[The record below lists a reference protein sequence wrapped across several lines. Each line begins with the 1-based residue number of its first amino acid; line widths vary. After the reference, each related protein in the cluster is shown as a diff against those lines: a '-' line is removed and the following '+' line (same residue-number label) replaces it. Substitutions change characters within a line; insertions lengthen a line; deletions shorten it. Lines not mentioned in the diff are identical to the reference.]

1 MLRYTGH
8 PLVDVGAAAMAA
20 FVEKDDPASLTEDD
34 YQKVSDFIKRNY
46 TVQPLQSF
54 LTVAQMNSG
63 FTNPAYAKA
72 IETRQF
78 YARLLAQSVATDAP
92 TTEETCVFTGN
103 PASGIIFSVGEPT
116 SPGRTFREHV
126 PMITGRGVINFL
138 PGGVAGLPVSGLA
151 MLAIQFFPMGCA
163 KCAGKLL
170 AVHSDNPR
178 LTLLFARRFLHD
190 NIRAMT
196 LAQQTGSTKMP
207 EAPHSART
215 LLIDTLLRAETARRD
230 AQIEEEPA
238 SITAYHLTNSGQSNP
253 LDDRN
258 PPLQMYHLPLDLT
271 TFLATVTTGDY
282 RESWNKLVQRAW
294 QRPPEKKGTAKDEA
308 GDTPFVP
315 RYNSLYEDVMRL
327 ADDMAGRAPRFIR
340 TYFLR
345 VPYRATAQ
353 DDPTRLYRLRDE
365 YDLVSW
371 PLVKLFLEQVIHM
384 NELRI
389 AEIRTLGDKLAEY
402 VAEMDDKRFFRLFSI
417 EQRAEPFRSIL
428 IKANTAAIR
437 AGYPPL
443 FGLDSYV
450 NVFHEGEELLRP
462 NWRLARD
469 LVLIRMVE
477 QLYVRGWI
485 GKNPDLV
492 DEVSQKREEQAE
504 ADA

>member
-1 MLRYTGH
+1 MLIYTGH
-8 PLVDVGAAAMAA
+8 PLIDVGAAAMAA
-20 FVEKDDPASLTEDD
+20 FVEKDDPATLTDDD
-34 YQKVSDFIKRNY
+34 YQKVADFIERNY
-46 TVQPLQSF
+46 TVQPLKSF
-54 LTVAQMNSG
+54 LNVAFLNSG
-63 FTNPAYAKA
+63 FTQPAYENQPEK
-72 IETRQF
+72 RQL
-78 YARLLAQSVATDAP
+78 YAQKVSRSFGQDVPKGDEA
-92 TTEETCVFTGN
+92 CVFTGVE
-103 PASGIIFSVGEPT
+103 ASAVSFSVDESLPA
-116 SPGRTFREHV
+116 GRAFREHV

-138 PGGVAGLPVSGLA
+138 PGGDAGLPVSGLA

-178 LTLLFARRFLHD
+178 LTRLFAQRFLHE

-196 LAQQTGSTKMP
+196 LAQQKGEAKMP
-207 EAPHSART
+207 EREHSART
-215 LLIDTLLRAETARRD
+215 LLIKTLLDAEQSRQY
-230 AQIEEEPA
+230 AQSEEEPA

-253 LDDRN
+253 LDDKN
-258 PPLQMYHLPLDLT
+258 PPLQIYYLPLDLT
-271 TFLATVTTGDY
+271 TFLATVVTGEY

-294 QRPPEKKGTAKDEA
+294 QRPPEKKKEEDAE
-308 GDTPFVP
+308 TPFVP

-345 VPYRATAQ
+345 LPRRATAQ

-371 PLVKLFLEQVIHM
+371 TLVKLFLERVIHM
-384 NELRI
+384 NDLRI
-389 AEIRTLGDKLAEY
+389 EEIRTLGDRLAEY

-443 FGLDSYV
+443 FGLDSFV

-477 QLYVRGWI
+477 QLYTRGWI

-504 ADA
+504 TES